1 LPTSE
6 SKLGGSVPFRGT
18 EEPETRYEAS
28 ILIASTSAPVRR
40 SLKATLR
47 ELRYR
52 VLECDNALETLDLVS
67 REEISV
73 AVIDSTLPGMSGIEL
88 CRWLKVNGATRLV
101 PVLVV
106 SSSKSV
112 RDETEAFRAG
122 ADDFLAQPLNPL
134 RVRARVAS
142 LVRHKHLMNSLESA
156 EAIVFSLAQTVERRD
171 HFTGEHCH
179 RLAVY
184 SIALGKAVGVC
195 PGDLLSLYRG
205 GYLHDIGKIGIPDS
219 ILFKPGPLNP
229 AEWEIMR
236 SHPARGEEICRP
248 MKSIAAV
255 LPIIRHHHER
265 WDGSGYPDGLR
276 GEQIPLLAR
285 VLQICD
291 IYDALT
297 GVRTYKPALGH
308 NEAIGMI
315 REEARKGWRDPE
327 MVSLFEEVSQNSFAA
342 IMTPGALEFS
352 GMLSMHHS
360 IVDSA
365 LVSAPDPRSWTS
377 PSGTAAGQS

>member
-1 LPTSE
+1 MP
-6 SKLGGSVPFRGT
+6 LGAA
-18 EEPETRYEAS
+18 EEHKTHHETS
-28 ILIASTSAPVRR
+28 ILIASASAPARR
-40 SLKATLR
+40 FLKGTLR
-47 ELRYR
+47 ELGYR
-52 VLECDNALETLDLVS
+52 FLECDNAIETLDLVS
-67 REEISV
+67 REAISV
-73 AVIDSTLPGMSGIEL
+73 TVIDSALPGMSGIEL
-88 CRWLKVNGATRLV
+88 CRWLKVNAETRLV

-112 RDETEAFRAG
+112 HDETEAFRAG
-122 ADDFLAQPLNPL
+122 ADDFLAQPLNPM
-134 RVRARVAS
+134 RMRARVAS
-142 LVRHKHLMNSLESA
+142 LVRHKNLMDSLESA

-184 SIALGKAVGVC
+184 SIALGKAVGVR
-195 PGDLLSLYRG
+195 PGGLLSLYRG

-229 AEWEIMR
+229 SEWEIMR
-236 SHPARGEEICRP
+236 DHPARGEEICRP

-297 GVRTYKPALGH
+297 GVRSYKPALDH
-308 NEAIGMI
+308 DQAIGLI

-360 IVDSA
+360 IIDSS
-365 LVSAPDPRSWTS
+365 LVSAPDSAYLNQGR
-377 PSGTAAGQS
+377 

>member
-1 LPTSE
+1 
-6 SKLGGSVPFRGT
+6 
-18 EEPETRYEAS
+18 
-28 ILIASTSAPVRR
+28 
-40 SLKATLR
+40 
-47 ELRYR
+47 
-52 VLECDNALETLDLVS
+52 
-67 REEISV
+67 
-73 AVIDSTLPGMSGIEL
+73 
-88 CRWLKVNGATRLV
+88 
-101 PVLVV
+101 
-106 SSSKSV
+106 
-112 RDETEAFRAG
+112 
-122 ADDFLAQPLNPL
+122 
-134 RVRARVAS
+134 
-142 LVRHKHLMNSLESA
+142 
-156 EAIVFSLAQTVERRD
+156 
-171 HFTGEHCH
+171 
-179 RLAVY
+179 
-184 SIALGKAVGVC
+184 
-195 PGDLLSLYRG
+195 
-205 GYLHDIGKIGIPDS
+205 
-219 ILFKPGPLNP
+219 
-229 AEWEIMR
+229 
-236 SHPARGEEICRP
+236 